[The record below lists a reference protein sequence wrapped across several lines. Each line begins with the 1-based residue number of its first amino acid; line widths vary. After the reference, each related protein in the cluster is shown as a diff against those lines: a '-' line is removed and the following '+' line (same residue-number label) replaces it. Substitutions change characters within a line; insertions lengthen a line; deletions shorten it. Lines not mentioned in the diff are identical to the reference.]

1 MLSLIVLLVCAPLIV
16 NQWLRYSGHE
26 ANQAAML
33 PFADNLSQARR
44 VEQETGLVCVP
55 DRLALQ
61 TSLDA

>member
-1 MLSLIVLLVCAPLIV
+1 MFSLIILLLCAPLIV
-16 NQWLRYSGHE
+16 QQWLRYSSHE

-33 PFADNLSQARR
+33 PFADNPSQAKRI
-44 VEQETGLVCVP
+44 EQETGLVCLP

>member
-1 MLSLIVLLVCAPLIV
+1 MFSGILLLLCAPFIV
-16 NQWLRYSGHE
+16 KQLLRYSSHE

-33 PFADNLSQARR
+33 PFADNLNQAKRI
-44 VEQETGLVCVP
+44 EQETGLVCQP